1 MAVFFLRSI
10 RFRLTFWYALTLAVI
25 LAASALFSYQ
35 YFSKTM
41 RQQVDGELQ
50 QVAEQI
56 EKQHADHAAGLP
68 VDKQCCTLL
77 QERIHQSNWDAY
89 ILLRG
94 PNLQPICASENLLT
108 GDLEFGPVAMQQV
121 RWLNHHLETVDVEG
135 GIHLRLLSYPLKHE
149 GRLVGVVQVAKGLGP
164 LNQTLGELRLIY
176 SLVGPFAVF
185 WLCLGC
191 WFLADQLVAP
201 VIEVTEAAREI
212 NADNLSRR
220 LPSTG
225 HRDELGQMVITFNQ
239 MLERLEGAFR
249 RLRQFSGDASHEL
262 RTPLTILRGETEV
275 TLRWAKRPEEFRDML
290 NSNMEE
296 IDRMERI
303 IENLLALSKS
313 EAGELILEIKEFSLG
328 DLVQAL
334 YLQGRTLGESKRITV
349 DLRVGVDEELRIFGD
364 ELRLR
369 QMFLN
374 LVANGIKYNQECGA
388 LEIAILR
395 EGAMARVDVTDN
407 GIGIPVESQPYIFDR
422 FYRVD
427 KARNRM
433 DGGSGLGLSIVKSI
447 AVAHGGQ
454 VSVQSTPGQGST
466 FTVLLPI
473 AGPPADRDRPA
484 ILV

>member
-1 MAVFFLRSI
+1 LAVFFLRSI

-35 YFSKTM
+35 YYSKTL
-41 RQQVDGELQ
+41 RQQVDEELQ

-56 EKQHADHAAGLP
+56 GQAHLGHAGAALGAFGC
-68 VDKQCCTLL
+68 DLL
-77 QERIHQSNWDAY
+77 QERIHQGNWDAY

-94 PNLQPICASENLLT
+94 SNLQPVCASENLLA
-108 GDLEFGPVAMQQV
+108 GSLEFGPVAMQQV
-121 RWLNHHLETVDVEG
+121 RWLNHHLETVDLEG
-135 GIHLRLLSYPLKHE
+135 GIHLRLLSYPLKHD

-212 NADNLSRR
+212 NSDNLSRR
-220 LPSTG
+220 LPSSG
-225 HRDELGQMVITFNQ
+225 HRDELGQMVITLNQ
-239 MLERLEGAFR
+239 MLERLEGDFR
-249 RLRQFSGDASHEL
+249 RVRQFSGDASHEL

-275 TLRWAKRPEEFRDML
+275 TLRWAKKPEEFHDML
-290 NSNMEE
+290 HSNLEE

-303 IENLLALSKS
+303 IENLLVLSKS
-313 EAGELILEIKEFSLG
+313 EVGELILDIKEFSLS

-334 YLQGRTLGESKRITV
+334 YLQGRTLGEGKRITV
-349 DLRVGVDEELRIFGD
+349 DLRVGVDEEVRVHGD

-374 LVANGIKYNQECGA
+374 LVANGIKYTPEGGA

-395 EGAMARVDVTDN
+395 EGEMARVDIVDN

-433 DGGSGLGLSIVKSI
+433 DGGSGLGLAIVKSI
-447 AVAHGGQ
+447 AVAHGGR
-454 VSVQSTPGQGST
+454 VSVQSTPNRGST
-466 FTVLLPI
+466 FTILLPL
-473 AGPPADRDRPA
+473 AGPPADHFKPA
-484 ILV
+484 IRG

>member
-1 MAVFFLRSI
+1 LAVFFLRSI

-35 YFSKTM
+35 YYSKTL
-41 RQQVDGELQ
+41 RLQVDEELQ
-50 QVAEQI
+50 NVAEQI
-56 EKQHADHAAGLP
+56 GLAHLRHAGTALGAFGCD
-68 VDKQCCTLL
+68 LL
-77 QERIHQSNWDAY
+77 QERIHQGNWDAY

-94 PNLQPICASENLLT
+94 PNLQPVCASENLLA

-164 LNQTLGELRLIY
+164 LNQTLGELRLVY

-275 TLRWAKRPEEFRDML
+275 TLRWAKKPEEFRDML

-303 IENLLALSKS
+303 IENLLVLSKS

-349 DLRVGVDEELRIFGD
+349 ELRVGVDEELRILGD

-374 LVANGIKYNQECGA
+374 LLANGIKYTQEGGA
-388 LEIAILR
+388 LEIALLR

-407 GIGIPVESQPYIFDR
+407 GIGIPVEAQPYIFDR

-484 ILV
+484 ILA